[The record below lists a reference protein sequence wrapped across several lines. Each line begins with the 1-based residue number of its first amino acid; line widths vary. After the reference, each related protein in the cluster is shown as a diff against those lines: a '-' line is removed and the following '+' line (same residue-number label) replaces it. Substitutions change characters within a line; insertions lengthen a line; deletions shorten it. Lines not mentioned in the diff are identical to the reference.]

1 MIQDAETLLQRL
13 HSAGVEF
20 VIIGG
25 ICNVLHG
32 VTLVTQD
39 VDVCCRFSPGNLWK
53 IGNAVSDLHP
63 VHRQTPQRLPFV
75 LDDRLARELKNL
87 YLRTDMGV
95 IDCLSEVTG
104 IGDYDAVL
112 RASEP
117 VRLSFGECRMLRLE
131 ALIRSKET
139 LGREQDLA
147 ALRQLRAI
155 QERRARLDAGRM
167 NK

>member
-1 MIQDAETLLQRL
+1 MIEEAETLLRRL
-13 HSAGVEF
+13 HTQGVEF

-39 VDVCCRFSPGNLWK
+39 VDVCCRFSPENLQRLEA
-53 IGNAVSDLHP
+53 AVRELHP

-75 LDDRLARELKNL
+75 LSERLLRELRNV
-87 YLRTDMGV
+87 YLRTDLGV
-95 IDCLSEVTG
+95 IDCLSEVAG
-104 IGDYDAVL
+104 IGGYDTVL
-112 RASEP
+112 EASVP
-117 VRLSFGECRMLRLE
+117 VALSFGQCRMLSLD

-155 QERRARLDAGRM
+155 RERTAQ
-167 NK
+167 

>member
-1 MIQDAETLLQRL
+1 MIQEAETLLQRL
-13 HSAGVEF
+13 YDEGVEF

-39 VDVCCRFSPGNLWK
+39 VDVCCRFTSANLHRLEE
-53 IGNAVSDLHP
+53 AVKDLHP
-63 VHRQTPQRLPFV
+63 VRRQTPQKLPFV
-75 LDDRLARELKNL
+75 LDDRLSRELKNI

-95 IDCLSEVTG
+95 IDCLNEVAG
-104 IGDYDAVL
+104 IGDFDSVL
-112 RASEP
+112 QVSVP
-117 VRLSFGECRMLRLE
+117 VDLGFGVCRMLGLE

-139 LGREQDLA
+139 MGRDHDLA

-155 QERRARLDAGRM
+155 QERTRNRSR
-167 NK
+167 

>member
-1 MIQDAETLLQRL
+1 MIEEAETLLRRL
-13 HSAGVEF
+13 HTQGVEF

-39 VDVCCRFSPGNLWK
+39 VDVCCRFSPENLQRLEA
-53 IGNAVSDLHP
+53 AVRELHP

-75 LDDRLARELKNL
+75 LNERLLRELRNV
-87 YLRTDMGV
+87 YLRTDLGV
-95 IDCLSEVTG
+95 IDCLSEVAG
-104 IGDYDAVL
+104 IGGYDTVL
-112 RASEP
+112 EASVP
-117 VRLSFGECRMLRLE
+117 VTLSFGQCRMLSLD

-155 QERRARLDAGRM
+155 RERTAQ
-167 NK
+167 

>member
-1 MIQDAETLLQRL
+1 MIQEADTLLKCL
-13 HSAGVEF
+13 HNQGVEF

-39 VDVCCRFSPGNLWK
+39 VDVCCRFTPENLRRLEA
-53 IGNAVSDLHP
+53 AVRDLHP
-63 VHRQTPQRLPFV
+63 VHRQTPQKLAFV
-75 LDDRLARELKNL
+75 LNDRLTRELKNL
-87 YLRTDMGV
+87 YLRTDLGV

-104 IGDYDAVL
+104 IGGYEAVL
-112 RASEP
+112 EASVP
-117 VRLSFGECRMLRLE
+117 VLLSFGQCRMLSLD

-139 LGREQDLA
+139 LGRDQDLA

-155 QERRARLDAGRM
+155 RERIMRLDQ
-167 NK
+167 

>member
-1 MIQDAETLLQRL
+1 MIEEAESLLRRL
-13 HSAGVEF
+13 HTQGVEF

-39 VDVCCRFSPGNLWK
+39 VGVCCRFSPENLQRLEA
-53 IGNAVSDLHP
+53 AVRELHP

-75 LDDRLARELKNL
+75 LNERLLRELRNV
-87 YLRTDMGV
+87 YLRTDLGV
-95 IDCLSEVTG
+95 IDCLSEVAG
-104 IGDYDAVL
+104 IGGYDTVL
-112 RASEP
+112 AASVP
-117 VRLSFGECRMLRLE
+117 VALSFGQCRMLSLD

-155 QERRARLDAGRM
+155 RERT
-167 NK
+167 N

>member
-1 MIQDAETLLQRL
+1 MTQEAAHLLQRL
-13 HSAGVEF
+13 HRRDAEF

-39 VDVCCRFSPGNLWK
+39 LDVCCRFSPENLRK
-53 IGNAVSDLHP
+53 LEEAVRDLHP

-75 LDDRLARELKNL
+75 LDDRLSRELKNL
-87 YLRTDMGV
+87 YLRTDIGV
-95 IDCLSEVTG
+95 IDCLSEVAG
-104 IGDYDAVL
+104 VGDYDAVIQ
-112 RASEP
+112 ASEP
-117 VRLSFGECRMLRLE
+117 VALSFGECRMLSLE

-155 QERRARLDAGRM
+155 KEHRER
-167 NK
+167 

>member
-1 MIQDAETLLQRL
+1 MMIEEAESLLKRL
-13 HSAGVEF
+13 HAQSVEF

-39 VDVCCRFSPGNLWK
+39 VDVCCRFSPENLRRLEA
-53 IGNAVSDLHP
+53 AVRGLNP
-63 VHRQTPQRLPFV
+63 VHRQTPQKLPFV
-75 LDDRLARELKNL
+75 LNEQLLRELKNI
-87 YLRTDMGV
+87 YLRTDLGV
-95 IDCLSEVTG
+95 IDCLGEVAG
-104 IGDYDAVL
+104 IGGYAAVL
-112 RASEP
+112 EASVP
-117 VRLSFGECRMLRLE
+117 VALSFGQCRMLSLD

-155 QERRARLDAGRM
+155 RERTAQ
-167 NK
+167 

>member
-1 MIQDAETLLQRL
+1 MLQEAETLLERL
-13 HSAGVEF
+13 HAQSVEF

-39 VDVCCRFSPGNLWK
+39 VDVCCRFVPENLRRLEA
-53 IGNAVSDLHP
+53 AVRDLHP
-63 VHRQTPQRLPFV
+63 VHRQTPQRLPFE
-75 LDDRLARELKNL
+75 LNEWLLRELKNI
-87 YLRTDMGV
+87 YLRTDLGV
-95 IDCLSEVTG
+95 LDCLSEVAG
-104 IGDYDAVL
+104 LGGYDAVL
-112 RASEP
+112 QSSVP
-117 VRLSFGECRMLRLE
+117 VALSFGQCRMLSLD

-155 QERRARLDAGRM
+155 KERTA
-167 NK
+167 

>member
-1 MIQDAETLLQRL
+1 MNMIQEAESLLKRL
-13 HSAGVEF
+13 HAQDVEF

-39 VDVCCRFSPGNLWK
+39 VDLCCRFVPENLRRLEA
-53 IGNAVSDLHP
+53 AVGDLHP
-63 VHRQTPQRLPFV
+63 VHPQTPQKLAFV
-75 LDDRLARELKNL
+75 LNDRLLRELRNI
-87 YLRTDMGV
+87 YLRTDLGV
-95 IDCLSEVTG
+95 IDCLSEVAG
-104 IGDYDAVL
+104 IGGYDAV
-112 RASEP
+112 RQASVP
-117 VRLSFGECRMLRLE
+117 VALSFGQCRMLSLD

-155 QERRARLDAGRM
+155 RERAGQ
-167 NK
+167 

>member
-1 MIQDAETLLQRL
+1 MIEEAETLLRRL
-13 HSAGVEF
+13 HTQGVEF

-39 VDVCCRFSPGNLWK
+39 LDVCCRFSPENLHRLEA
-53 IGNAVSDLHP
+53 AVRELHP
-63 VHRQTPQRLPFV
+63 VHRQTPQKLPFV
-75 LDDRLARELKNL
+75 LNDRLLRELRNI
-87 YLRTDMGV
+87 YLRTDLGV
-95 IDCLSEVTG
+95 IDCLSEVAG
-104 IGDYDAVL
+104 IGGYDAV
-112 RASEP
+112 RQASVP
-117 VRLSFGECRMLRLE
+117 VALSFGQCRMLSLD

-155 QERRARLDAGRM
+155 RERAGQ
-167 NK
+167 

>member
-1 MIQDAETLLQRL
+1 MIQEVETLLRRL
-13 HSAGVEF
+13 HRHDVEF

-39 VDVCCRFSPGNLWK
+39 VDVCSRFTPGNLRRLED
-53 IGNAVSDLHP
+53 AVRDLHP
-63 VHRQTPQRLPFV
+63 VHRQTPQKLPFV
-75 LDDRLARELKNL
+75 LDDRLSRELRNI
-87 YLRTDMGV
+87 YLRTDIGV
-95 IDCLSEVTG
+95 IDCLSSVAG

-112 RASEP
+112 QASVP
-117 VRLSFGECRMLRLE
+117 VALPFGECRMLSLD

-139 LGREQDLA
+139 LGRDHDLA

-155 QERRARLDAGRM
+155 KERRGRHDQ
-167 NK
+167 

>member
-1 MIQDAETLLQRL
+1 MIEEAESLLKRL
-13 HSAGVEF
+13 HTQGVEF

-39 VDVCCRFSPGNLWK
+39 VDVCCRFSPENLRRLEA
-53 IGNAVSDLHP
+53 AVRELHP
-63 VHRQTPQRLPFV
+63 VHRQTPQKLPFV
-75 LDDRLARELKNL
+75 LNERLLRELKNI
-87 YLRTDMGV
+87 YLRTDLGV
-95 IDCLSEVTG
+95 IDCLGEVAG
-104 IGDYDAVL
+104 IGGYDAVL
-112 RASEP
+112 EASVP
-117 VRLSFGECRMLRLE
+117 VALSFGQCRMLSLD

-155 QERRARLDAGRM
+155 RERSAQ
-167 NK
+167 

>member
-1 MIQDAETLLQRL
+1 MSMFQEAETLLKRL
-13 HSAGVEF
+13 HTHGVEF

-39 VDVCCRFSPGNLWK
+39 VDVCCRFVPENLHRLET
-53 IGNAVSDLHP
+53 AVTDLHP
-63 VHRQTPQRLPFV
+63 VHRQTPQKLPFA
-75 LDDRLARELKNL
+75 LNDRLLRELKNI
-87 YLRTDMGV
+87 YLRTDLGV
-95 IDCLSEVTG
+95 IDCLSEVAG
-104 IGDYDAVL
+104 IGGYDAAL
-112 RASEP
+112 QASVP
-117 VRLSFGECRMLRLE
+117 VALAFGQCRMLSLD

-155 QERRARLDAGRM
+155 KERTVP
-167 NK
+167 